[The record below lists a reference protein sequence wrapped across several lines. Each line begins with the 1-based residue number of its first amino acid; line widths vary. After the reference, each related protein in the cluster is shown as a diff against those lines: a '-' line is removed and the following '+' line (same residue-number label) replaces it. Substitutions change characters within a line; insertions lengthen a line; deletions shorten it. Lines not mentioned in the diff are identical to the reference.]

1 MSIKRLQRY
10 DIDEDNDLVSDYYG
24 YYCLTKDVTEL
35 EATNAELVRLLG
47 LAWQGI
53 VEAGYE
59 GHSFDLQDEIEK
71 YIDKG

>member
-1 MSIKRLQRY
+1 MTIKKLQRHRVHA
-10 DIDEDNDLVSDYYG
+10 DEWIGLEDGS
-24 YYCLTKDVTEL
+24 YCTAEDVTEL

-71 YIDKG
+71 YID

>member
-1 MSIKRLQRY
+1 MRIKKLNRY
-10 DIDEDNDLVSDYYG
+10 WAEIDLELDNEVG
-24 YYCLTKDVTEL
+24 EYCLSSDVTEL

-71 YIDKG
+71 YID